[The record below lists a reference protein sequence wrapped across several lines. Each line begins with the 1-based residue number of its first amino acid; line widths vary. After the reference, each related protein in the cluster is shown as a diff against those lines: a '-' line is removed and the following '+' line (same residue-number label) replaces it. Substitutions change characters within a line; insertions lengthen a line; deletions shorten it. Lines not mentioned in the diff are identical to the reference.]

1 MSKIRLPST
10 PALRFLRSHEVEFV
24 PHQYHYRGGGAKG
37 SASALGL
44 EPMRVAKTLIFEIS
58 MPRPLVVIMNGPFET
73 SLKALARDLDV
84 RQITPTSVERAELL
98 TGYRVGG
105 ISPFGHRR
113 SMPCYM
119 QKDLFDYETI
129 LVNGGQ
135 RGLLVEL
142 APTVIQELLEAT
154 IVDVAIRPKA

>member
-10 PALRFLRSHEVEFV
+10 PALRFLREHQVEFV
-24 PHQYHYRGGGAKG
+24 PHLYQYRGGGAKG

-44 EPMRVAKTLIFEIS
+44 EPMRVAKTLIFEIT
-58 MPRPLVVIMNGPFET
+58 PQRPLVVIMNGPYET

-84 RQITPTSVERAELL
+84 KQITPAPVERAELL

-113 SMPCYM
+113 PSPCYM
-119 QKDLFDYETI
+119 QKDLFDLETI

-135 RGLLVEL
+135 RGFLVEI
-142 APTVIQELLEAT
+142 APSVIQDLLQAKV
-154 IVDVAIRPKA
+154 VDIAIRPKS